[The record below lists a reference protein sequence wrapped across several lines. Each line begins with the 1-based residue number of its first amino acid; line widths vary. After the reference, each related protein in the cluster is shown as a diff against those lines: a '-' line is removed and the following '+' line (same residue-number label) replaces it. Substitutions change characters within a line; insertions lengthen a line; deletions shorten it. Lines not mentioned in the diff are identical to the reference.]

1 MNKIFDKLYLRK
13 KGMTNSVIPF
23 NLYQKELGLKI
34 KRLRAKHGL
43 TQEQL
48 AEKMGIATRTLCGIE
63 NGENFVKAETME
75 KICKIFDITSFE
87 LFAFDHVKPQDELI
101 EEIIQDVKN
110 LNNRI
115 KIETAYKF
123 IKALKI
129 D

>member
-1 MNKIFDKLYLRK
+1 MNVK
-13 KGMTNSVIPF
+13 
-23 NLYQKELGLKI
+23 KELGLKI
-34 KRLRAKHGL
+34 KRLRAKHKL

-63 NGENFVKAETME
+63 NGENFVKAETLE
-75 KICKIFDITSFE
+75 KICKIFNITSFE
-87 LFAFDHVKPQDELI
+87 LFAFDHLKPQEELVA
-101 EEIIQDVKN
+101 EIIDDVKK
-110 LNNRI
+110 LNNRT